1 MRPGQS
7 LDLRNRRCR
16 FPVFLECFAA
26 RFFGFLGRADADKTM
41 RGSRQCLRLAAKGRD
56 DQ

>member
-1 MRPGQS
+1 MFLTKGVGVHRHALTAFEFAVRGADIEQQNL

-26 RFFGFLGRADADKTM
+26 REA
-41 RGSRQCLRLAAKGRD
+41 CI
-56 DQ
+56 